1 MTKPRWTPEL
11 YRADAIPEGEFG
23 RWKVERFTVEEESL
37 GRMHYALEGRDVPAG
52 TYTRLVRRRSENG
65 VTGDVALWDTL
76 VMSDT
81 PAELDDHMDF
91 WGYVRLLR
99 GHVLIHGL
107 GLGCAV
113 RMALQ
118 AGAERVTVVEL
129 DRDVIAHVAP
139 YLDPRR
145 VAVVQGDAFIL
156 RHPVGSRWSVVWHD
170 VWDELCEDNL
180 PLMTKLH
187 RKFGG
192 RCDWQGS
199 WSREFLERR
208 RPRW

>member
-1 MTKPRWTPEL
+1 MTEPRWTPDV

-23 RWKVERFTVEEESL
+23 HWKIERFTVEEESF
-37 GRMHYALEGRDVPAG
+37 GRLHYALDGRDVPAG
-52 TYTRLVRRRSENG
+52 TYTRLVRRRTENG
-65 VTGDVALWDTL
+65 TGDAMPWDTL

-81 PAELDDHMDF
+81 PAEFQDHLSF
-91 WGYVRLLR
+91 WGAVRLRR

-129 DRDVIAHVAP
+129 NPELIAHVTP
-139 YLDPRR
+139 HLDADR
-145 VAVVQGDAFIL
+145 VTVLRGDVYDY
-156 RHPVGSRWSVVWHD
+156 RHPVGARWSVVWHD
-170 VWDELCEDNL
+170 VWDTLCEGNL
-180 PLMTKLH
+180 PLMTRLH

-199 WSREFLERR
+199 WSRKYLEDRR
-208 RPRW
+208 GW